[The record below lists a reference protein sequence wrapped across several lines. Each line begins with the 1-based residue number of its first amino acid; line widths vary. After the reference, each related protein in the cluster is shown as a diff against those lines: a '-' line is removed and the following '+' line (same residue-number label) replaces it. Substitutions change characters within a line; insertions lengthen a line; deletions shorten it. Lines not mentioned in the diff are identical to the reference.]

1 METTTPQENLWDFF
15 PLALCITVKER
26 DERFEA
32 AKQELKKAG
41 LKQVV
46 FYRSSR
52 QAERDKAIIDAHIA
66 CLRYAIDQGA
76 PYALI
81 FEDDVLFLE
90 GYEANLKRAIDLMK
104 ARSDWNLFH
113 LGGFI
118 FRKVERV
125 SPYIVRGGIITA
137 HGYVIRTEFA
147 KRVLEKRPYC
157 SGMSIDLFYTAL
169 NGDADFACINPLICI
184 QRPSESDGT
193 WDTRSLNKSGWLGNA
208 MIYTSLSMREKLR
221 FNRFSLMERFRIE
234 NGISFFKVYRSVCRG
249 KLKKAEKQVQEGRI
263 PPITEY
269 PPGEYQLIE
278 FATGV
283 GKP

>member
-1 METTTPQENLWDFF
+1 MQTTPPNENLWDFF

-26 DERFEA
+26 DERFEE

-52 QAERDKAIIDAHIA
+52 QADRDKAIIDAHVA
-66 CLRYAIDQGA
+66 CLRYAIDQGV

-81 FEDDVLFLE
+81 FEDDVLFIE
-90 GYEANLKRAIDLMK
+90 GYEANLKRAIDLMRT
-104 ARSDWNLFH
+104 RSDWNLFH

-137 HGYVIRTEFA
+137 HGYVIRTELA

-184 QRPSESDGT
+184 QRPSASDGT
-193 WDTRSLNKSGWLGNA
+193 WDSRNLSKSGWLGNA
-208 MIYTSLSMREKLR
+208 MIYTSLSLPEKLR

-234 NGISFFKVYRSVCRG
+234 NGVSFFKIYRNVLRG
-249 KLKKAEKQVQEGRI
+249 RLKKAEKQIKTGRI
-263 PPITEY
+263 PAITEY
-269 PPGEYQLIE
+269 PLGEYQLVE
-278 FATGV
+278 LTEGV
-283 GKP
+283 AKP